1 MKTTNEAKNLGSAI
15 DPKHEIEVLCGNCGY
30 DVNEAEL
37 SADTC
42 SDCGEALNLRQNT
55 KIYGDKHPR
64 RWRQHISV
72 GTGEIRWLLM

>member
-1 MKTTNEAKNLGSAI
+1 MKTVNEAQQLGDAI
-15 DPKHEIEVLCGNCGY
+15 VPKHEIEVVCGNCGY

-55 KIYGDKHPR
+55 KIYAT
-64 RWRQHISV
+64 SV
-72 GTGEIRWLLM
+72 PPAGGSTLV